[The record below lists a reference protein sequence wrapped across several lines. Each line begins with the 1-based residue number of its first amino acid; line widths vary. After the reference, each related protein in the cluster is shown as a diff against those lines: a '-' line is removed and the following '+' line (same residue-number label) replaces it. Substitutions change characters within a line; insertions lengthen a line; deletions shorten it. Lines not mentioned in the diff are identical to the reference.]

1 MKKYENFRSQLAV
14 LRKARDEDLQNEF
27 VVSGIIN
34 KFALQFELSWKVL
47 KETLAYE
54 GVALAASGSPREVL
68 KAAFATYGFI
78 DEDVWL
84 EMLKARNDL
93 AQVYDG
99 NAARVMV
106 DRIVGV
112 YVPAFSR
119 LENGLDELYAGVL
132 FVSRR

>member
-14 LRKARDEDLQNEF
+14 LRKAGDEDLQNEF

-68 KAAFATYGFI
+68 KAAFAIYGFI

-93 AQVYDG
+93 THVYDG
-99 NAARVMV
+99 DAARVMV

-119 LENGLDELYAGVL
+119 LENGLDELYADVL
-132 FVSRR
+132 FASRR

>member
-1 MKKYENFRSQLAV
+1 MKKYENFRSRLAV
-14 LRKARDEDLQNEF
+14 LCKAGNEDLQNEF

-54 GVALAASGSPREVL
+54 GVAMAASGSPREVL
-68 KAAFATYGFI
+68 RAAFSTYRFI

-93 AQVYDG
+93 AHVYDSE
-99 NAARVMV
+99 AARAMV
-106 DRIVGV
+106 NRIIDA
-112 YVPAFSR
+112 YVPAFSQ
-119 LENGLDELYAGVL
+119 LEEGLDELYAGVL
-132 FVSRR
+132 FAS